1 MAQDKLREESH
12 DFNEVRPFTEP
23 ALSEILQPLRSLG
36 MTASE
41 GFRVTTSRSFSTA
54 WEVLK
59 WNHRILYLGIFQS
72 AI

>member
-12 DFNEVRPFTEP
+12 DFNGVRPFT
-23 ALSEILQPLRSLG
+23 S
-36 MTASE
+36 
-41 GFRVTTSRSFSTA
+41 FRVTTSRSFSTA

-72 AI
+72 AICNLKFEI